1 MPGALGF
8 LVVCTA
14 AGLGLAALI
23 RLPAGGL
30 LGPMAVAIA
39 LTISGLWSAAA
50 PPDVV
55 VELAYAVIG
64 WQAGVRFTRDSLRT
78 VITVLPLASLL
89 IVAIIAACAG
99 LGLLL
104 SAATGTTVLEGY
116 LATTPGGVYAVLATA
131 ISAGGDVTFVVATQ
145 VLRVIVMLL
154 VAPVLA
160 RFAR

>member
-1 MPGALGF
+1 MVVALG
-8 LVVCTA
+8 LSL
-14 AGLGLAALI
+14 AG
-23 RLPAGGL
+23 
-30 LGPMAVAIA
+30 
-39 LTISGLWSAAA
+39 WSFGAD

-64 WQAGVRFTRDSLRT
+64 WQAGVRFTRASLRT
-78 VITVLPLASLL
+78 VVDVLPLATAL
-89 IVAIIAACAG
+89 IVAVIVACAG

-104 SAATGTTVLEGY
+104 AQLTGASALEGF

-131 ISAGGDVTFVVATQ
+131 ISAGVDVTFVVAVQ

-160 RFAR
+160 RLVGRRDHDP